1 MRGRIWWLWICM
13 SIGAVF
19 CIVLGKSENSF
30 GQTMAIVVVFSIFIQ
45 VQTRA
50 CCFRNQLFPLRTCG
64 QRCAVCTEWR
74 LLSLRGRQLHMLA
87 KFRETPPTPATAPGC

>member
-13 SIGAVF
+13 TTGAVF

-45 VQTRA
+45 VRCCASFFMCPSDHGHPAPPQSCYDAVLRA
-50 CCFRNQLFPLRTCG
+50 CWWCYWQAAAARKG
-64 QRCAVCTEWR
+64 V
-74 LLSLRGRQLHMLA
+74 
-87 KFRETPPTPATAPGC
+87 